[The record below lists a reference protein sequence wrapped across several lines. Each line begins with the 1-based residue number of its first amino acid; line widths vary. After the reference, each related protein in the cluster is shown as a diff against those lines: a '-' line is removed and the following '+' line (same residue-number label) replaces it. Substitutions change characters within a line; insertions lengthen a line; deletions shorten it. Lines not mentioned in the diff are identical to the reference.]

1 MRSRFRWS
9 SSVQVL
15 RLSTEVL
22 QYIKSTYGNCKPV
35 LVLVYFELCL
45 LALYLVYRI
54 RRYEVMKIIY
64 SSFCGHMFI
73 N

>member
-45 LALYLVYRI
+45 LALCLVYRI

-64 SSFCGHMFI
+64 ASFFVGI
-73 N
+73 RL